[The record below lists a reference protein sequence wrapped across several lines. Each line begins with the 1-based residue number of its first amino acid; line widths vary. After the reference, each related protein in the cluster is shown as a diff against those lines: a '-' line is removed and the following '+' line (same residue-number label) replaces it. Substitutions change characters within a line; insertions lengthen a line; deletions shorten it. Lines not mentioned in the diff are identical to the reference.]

1 MIWYLIKRFLIL
13 VLFIAA
19 VVAMPFAATIGLVI
33 MYIAVGISF
42 IVPVVTDNTV
52 DGKAGCLMVFL
63 GIAVPLYGITKINDL
78 LQSENID
85 LFVIGAL
92 CAALIIG
99 GFVFRPL
106 VHSEQ
111 DSYYLSSKIDKLT
124 ALYPYLL
131 IIAGIIR
138 LVIEL
143 ARRFLTEYV
152 INYSAYLQLGEGIGK
167 FLAIA
172 AVALYVTRTVCI
184 FRENK

>member
-1 MIWYLIKRFLIL
+1 MVWYLIKRFLIL

-131 IIAGIIR
+131 IIAGIMR

-152 INYSAYLQLGEGIGK
+152 INYSAYLQLGEGLGV